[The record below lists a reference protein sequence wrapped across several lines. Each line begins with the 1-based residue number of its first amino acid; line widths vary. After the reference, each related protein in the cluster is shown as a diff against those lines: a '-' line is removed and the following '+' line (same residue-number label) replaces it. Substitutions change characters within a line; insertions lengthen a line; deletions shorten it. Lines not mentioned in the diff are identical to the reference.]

1 MRRYL
6 DNIYYMSLL
15 LKNHVAAD
23 KTGDWERRLMIV
35 EKLIPILEQ
44 RGSINYLRYA
54 SFYLEMMPKLPEQI
68 FEIYEQFLKVTFV
81 VKAKM
86 NEWEPIFIMILSVI
100 SSHSER

>member
-1 MRRYL
+1 
-6 DNIYYMSLL
+6 MSLL
-15 LKNHVAAD
+15 LKNYVAAD

-44 RGSINYLRYA
+44 RGSINYLRYV

-81 VKAKM
+81 VKSK
-86 NEWEPIFIMILSVI
+86 PGIFNGIASDMKL
-100 SSHSER
+100 ETTKQK